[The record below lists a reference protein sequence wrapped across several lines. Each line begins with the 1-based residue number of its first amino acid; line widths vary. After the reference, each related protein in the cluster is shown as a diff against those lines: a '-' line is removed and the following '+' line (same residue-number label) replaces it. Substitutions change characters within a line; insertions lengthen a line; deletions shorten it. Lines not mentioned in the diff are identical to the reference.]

1 MAPEVFRSPVAFWL
15 KAFLEIRRAAG
26 RDSVGNAKII
36 RYLDR
41 FLLAELTPGQPITRE
56 IAEKWMAD
64 MQHLSPGTRSNRI
77 GILRQFC
84 LYLSHF
90 DPRTCIIHQ
99 VIPPR
104 RTHPSPYIYSSSEVR
119 QILAAA
125 RKIGPSG
132 SFRPPVISTVIGLL
146 YSMGLRIGEALKLK
160 LRDIDLRRRV
170 IEIREGKFK
179 KSRYVPM
186 ARSTAE
192 HLSAYL
198 CQREKAGFSV
208 APDSFVFVTQRGS
221 GYKHPEFTTIFL
233 AILRNAGIR
242 GPKGLR
248 GPRIHDLRHTFAVNR
263 LLAWY
268 RQGVNLGAKLPLL
281 STYMGHCTVTGTQVY
296 LQATAELLESAGRR
310 FHEHFAVP
318 PFGNKSHGKS

>member
-1 MAPEVFRSPVAFWL
+1 MATEVFRSPVAFWL

-26 RDSVGNAKII
+26 RDSVSSAKVI

-41 FLLAELTPGQPITRE
+41 FLMAELTPGQPITRE
-56 IAEKWMAD
+56 IAEKWMVD
-64 MQHLSPGTRSNRI
+64 MQHLSPGTRTNRI
-77 GILRQFC
+77 SILRQFC

-99 VIPPR
+99 FIPPR
-104 RTHPSPYIYSSSEVR
+104 RCRPSPYIYSSHEMR

-132 SFRPPVISTVIGLL
+132 SFRPTVISTLIGLL
-146 YSMGLRIGEALKLK
+146 YSVGLRIGEALKLK
-160 LRDIDLRRRV
+160 IRDINLRQQV

-179 KSRYVPM
+179 KSRYLPM
-186 ARSTAE
+186 TRSTAE

-198 CQREKAGFSV
+198 FQREKAGFSI

-221 GYKHPEFTTIFL
+221 GYTHPAFTTIFL
-233 AILRNAGIR
+233 AILRSAGIR
-242 GPKGLR
+242 GPKGQR

-268 RQGVNLGAKLPLL
+268 RQGVNMGAKLPLL

-318 PFGNKSHGKS
+318 PFGKKSHGKS

>member
-1 MAPEVFRSPVAFWL
+1 MAQEVFRSPVSFWL
-15 KAFLEIRRAAG
+15 KAFLEVRRAAG
-26 RDSVGNAKII
+26 RDLAGNAKII

-119 QILAAA
+119 QILGAA
-125 RKIGPSG
+125 RRIGPSG
-132 SFRPPVISTVIGLL
+132 SFRPTVISTVIGLL

-160 LRDIDLRRRV
+160 IRDIDLRRRV

-186 ARSTAE
+186 TRSTAE

-221 GYKHPEFTTIFL
+221 GYKHPEFTTTFL

-242 GPKGLR
+242 GPKGQR

-296 LQATAELLESAGRR
+296 LQATAELLERAGRR

-318 PFGNKSHGKS
+318 PFGKKSHGKS